1 MTVEGFEDGETFKLS
16 TQICVCVRVMVII
29 RMDEQLS
36 VHYGTGQPG
45 VYCVHLINV
54 QNLITST
61 KIFAYQW
68 RRLPSVI
75 GTKFKCM
82 LS

>member
-1 MTVEGFEDGETFKLS
+1 
-16 TQICVCVRVMVII
+16 
-29 RMDEQLS
+29 MDEQLA
-36 VHYGTGQPG
+36 VQMGKGQLG

-68 RRLPSVI
+68 RRLPSAI
-75 GTKFKCM
+75 GKKYKYM

>member
-1 MTVEGFEDGETFKLS
+1 MYEFMMNTVTTMD
-16 TQICVCVRVMVII
+16 II
-29 RMDEQLS
+29 GMDEQLT
-36 VHYGTGQPG
+36 VQMGKGQLG

-68 RRLPSVI
+68 RRLPSAI
-75 GTKFKCM
+75 GMKSKCM
-82 LS
+82 LF

>member
-1 MTVEGFEDGETFKLS
+1 MD
-16 TQICVCVRVMVII
+16 II
-29 RMDEQLS
+29 GMDEQFA
-36 VHYGTGQPG
+36 VHIGKGQLDVYG
-45 VYCVHLINV
+45 VHLMNV

-68 RRLPSVI
+68 RILPSAI
-75 GTKFKCM
+75 GTKSKCM

>member
-1 MTVEGFEDGETFKLS
+1 MTKKTNMTMD
-16 TQICVCVRVMVII
+16 II
-29 RMDEQLS
+29 GMDEQLA
-36 VHYGTGQPG
+36 VQMGKGQLG

-68 RRLPSVI
+68 RRLPSAI
-75 GTKFKCM
+75 GKKYKYM

>member
-1 MTVEGFEDGETFKLS
+1 MD
-16 TQICVCVRVMVII
+16 II
-29 RMDEQLS
+29 GMDELSSVQMGKGQPDVYS
-36 VHYGTGQPG
+36 VH
-45 VYCVHLINV
+45 LMNV

-68 RRLPSVI
+68 RRLPSAI
-75 GTKFKCM
+75 GTKYKYM

>member
-1 MTVEGFEDGETFKLS
+1 MTVEDFEDGETFKLS

-29 RMDEQLS
+29 RMDEQLA
-36 VHYGTGQPG
+36 VQMGKGQPG

-68 RRLPSVI
+68 RILPSAI
-75 GTKFKCM
+75 GTKSKCM